1 MAQIINKLSFPPY
14 VPSQKER
21 LEARKNYLN
30 FLKEYIKDC
39 PRGSRENIKQMIK
52 MMKRL
57 VKELES

>member
-1 MAQIINKLSFPPY
+1 MAQITKVSFPPY

-21 LEARKNYLN
+21 LEARKYYLK

-39 PRGSRENIKQMIK
+39 PRGSHENIRKMIK

-57 VKELES
+57 IKELES